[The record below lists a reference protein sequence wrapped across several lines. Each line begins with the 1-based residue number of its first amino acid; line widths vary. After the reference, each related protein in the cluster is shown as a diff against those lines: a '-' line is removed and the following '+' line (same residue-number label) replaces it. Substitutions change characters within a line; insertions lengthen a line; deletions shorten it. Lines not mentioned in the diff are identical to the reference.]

1 MKNIF
6 RELKKHLF
14 IYMIFMKNNV
24 MSQMEYRANFFTGIA
39 MELGYLVVKILYP
52 VVIYQ
57 SGTKINGFTPDE
69 LLIFVGTFVIIT
81 GFYAGLFMM
90 NFFFFG
96 NLIRDG
102 LLDILITR
110 PVSLQF
116 ISTLKRSDIG
126 NFLIDFTAGTIMV
139 IIGISKAGI
148 SISALKLAGY
158 ALFIGAG
165 AIVAYSLFLIPEILN
180 FWFINAS
187 AIAETADSFW
197 DFNLVPMVI
206 YDKFIQRIGVFVL
219 PLFVITNFPAL
230 FILGKLSPVYF
241 LWGLLVPALFL
252 LITRLL
258 WNNAIKN
265 YSSASS

>member
-1 MKNIF
+1 
-6 RELKKHLF
+6 
-14 IYMIFMKNNV
+14 
-24 MSQMEYRANFFTGIA
+24 MEYRANFITGIA

-69 LLIFVGTFVIIT
+69 LLIFVGTFVIMT
-81 GFYAGLFMM
+81 GFYAGLFAS
-90 NFFFFG
+90 NFYSFG
-96 NLIRDG
+96 GLIRDG
-102 LLDILITR
+102 QLDMMITK

-116 ISTLKRSDIG
+116 FSTLKRSESGIFFID
-126 NFLIDFTAGTIMV
+126 LIAGIIMV
-139 IIGISKAGI
+139 IIGVSRAGI
-148 SISALKLAGY
+148 PVSLLKLGGY
-158 ALFIGAG
+158 AVFIGAG
-165 AIVAYSLFLIPEILN
+165 AIVSYSLFLLPEILN

-206 YDKFIQRIGVFVL
+206 YNKFIQSIGVFAL
-219 PLFVITNFPAL
+219 PLFVITNFPSL
-230 FILGKLSPVYF
+230 FLLGKLSPVYF
-241 LWGLLVPALFL
+241 LWGLLVPVLFL
-252 LITRLL
+252 IITRLL